1 MFIDSFKRSIINH
14 LIAGAEGR
22 TVQDTLTPYFRAFTG
37 AFDHGMVFTFYFE
50 AKNRPLLLVY
60 DPTPVPVRSSR
71 AAFIGH
77 CERIKE
83 RTLLIA
89 DFIRELADSGY
100 VTEIPLNF
108 RDRPPLP
115 PGYENR
121 WRKYRQFY
129 NNEMDAL
136 DFVCFTK
143 VVPKRKLCELLAASG
158 PRALAG

>member
-1 MFIDSFKRSIINH
+1 MFLNSFKKSVINQ
-14 LIAGAEGR
+14 LIAINEHREVRDA
-22 TVQDTLTPYFRAFTG
+22 LTPYFRAFTG
-37 AFDHGMVFTFYFE
+37 AFDTGMAFTFYFE

-60 DPTPVPVRSSR
+60 DPTPVSVRSSR
-71 AAFIGH
+71 AAFIER

-83 RTLLIA
+83 HVLPIA
-89 DFIRELADSGY
+89 EFIRELADSGY

-108 RDRPPLP
+108 KDRPPP
-115 PGYENR
+115 PPDYENR

-143 VVPKRKLCELLAASG
+143 AVPERKFYELLAATG

>member
-1 MFIDSFKRSIINH
+1 MFLNSFKKSVIDQ
-14 LIAGAEGR
+14 LIAINERREVRDA
-22 TVQDTLTPYFRAFTG
+22 LTPYFRAFAG
-37 AFDHGMVFTFYFE
+37 AFDPGMAFTFYFE

-71 AAFIGH
+71 AAFIER

-83 RTLLIA
+83 RTLPIA
-89 DFIRELADSGY
+89 DCIRELADSGY
-100 VTEIPLNF
+100 ITEIPLNF
-108 RDRPPLP
+108 KDRPPLP
-115 PGYENR
+115 PDYENH

-136 DFVCFTK
+136 DFVCFTTA
-143 VVPKRKLCELLAASG
+143 VPERKLYELLAATG